1 MKFRHLLFYALLI
14 TLVLSGASAALAAT
28 DAPLMTKDELK
39 ALVDDPTVIILDM
52 RRGKDWSSSEFKI
65 KGAVYAN
72 PNDYKNWA
80 GVYPKDKKF
89 VLYCA

>member
-1 MKFRHLLFYALLI
+1 MSHRRQLILLFSLLLAGAIAYPAAADVPLI
-14 TLVLSGASAALAAT
+14 T
-28 DAPLMTKDELK
+28 KEELK
-39 ALVDDPTVIILDM
+39 PLVDDPNIIILDV

-65 KGAVYAN
+65 KGAVHAD

-80 GVYPKDKKF
+80 GVYPKEKKI